1 MKISIKKGIFFNNLF
16 LPEGKQE
23 KETTTREGKSFCIVI
38 FKEIMIKINHP
49 TDQPPDGHE
58 GSLGSCYS
66 FNNFILMLSLI
77 SLTIY
82 QMLR

>member
-16 LPEGKQE
+16 WPEGKQE
-23 KETTTREGKSFCIVI
+23 KETTTREGKIFGIVI
-38 FKEIMIKINHP
+38 FKEP

-58 GSLGSCYS
+58 GSLESYS
-66 FNNFILMLSLI
+66 FKKFILMLSLN

>member
-16 LPEGKQE
+16 WPEGKQE
-23 KETTTREGKSFCIVI
+23 TETTTREGKSFCIVI
-38 FKEIMIKINHP
+38 FKEVMITINKP

-58 GSLGSCYS
+58 GSLGSYS
-66 FNNFILMLSLI
+66 FNKFILMLSLI

-82 QMLR
+82 QML